1 MKCLK
6 RIDNIYLK
14 RTIFTNIVRIMR
26 KYKNRKAE
34 LEIQQKQE
42 IILSE
47 NKNLLKASKFI

>member
-14 RTIFTNIVRIMR
+14 RTIFSNIVRIMR